1 MFKRFAVI
9 GFSYFSLLVVLLSL
23 LKVNVA
29 NAETNEN
36 LLQSEINKHFSHQSI
51 LHQKS
56 LVIDFSELL
65 LLFEDGEELDELDS
79 EQETTSGLSIPFFEF
94 QQEIFLLKK
103 QGSVIQELQVLCSS
117 AIQITYPR
125 LHIQHCL
132 YRI

>member
-9 GFSYFSLLVVLLSL
+9 GFSYFSLIVVLLSL

-56 LVIDFSELL
+56 LLIDFSELL
-65 LLFEDGEELDELDS
+65 LLFEDGEELELETDDECKHYKHKV
-79 EQETTSGLSIPFFEF
+79 TG
-94 QQEIFLLKK
+94 K
-103 QGSVIQELQVLCSS
+103 
-117 AIQITYPR
+117 
-125 LHIQHCL
+125 L
-132 YRI
+132 YTWNFIDEKWI

>member
-1 MFKRFAVI
+1 MFSIYGLSGNVFHGTLEEMNRVRALARTRSVRGVI
-9 GFSYFSLLVVLLSL
+9 
-23 LKVNVA
+23 
-29 NAETNEN
+29 
-36 LLQSEINKHFSHQSI
+36 
-51 LHQKS
+51 
-56 LVIDFSELL
+56 
-65 LLFEDGEELDELDS
+65 EDGEELDELDS